1 VPTALPSIAP
11 SEADARVVAGES
23 GSNWTRQAREI
34 VDDLH
39 RRSALIYWTDFL
51 LSVGAAWTLAVLY
64 LRAPQWGV
72 LPVLALVGAAI
83 LFYRAGTFIH
93 EIVHFRDGELK
104 WFARAW
110 NLLMGIPLL
119 VPWIMYRNHIDH
131 HSVRY
136 YGTPDDG
143 EYLPLAAAPRR
154 ETVRYL
160 LQIAVLPL
168 FVVAR
173 FGVLAPL
180 SWVNLRLREWVLT
193 GTNSAGGTN
202 PWYRKRF
209 PREEERHLLIVEVLC
224 FLWLLSIA
232 VLVALGIIGW
242 SVVAKAYLLLALAM
256 GLNWVR
262 TLGAHGYGNR
272 GERLSLPDQIADS
285 INLTGQTWLT
295 VWMFPVG
302 LRYHALHHLFPFL
315 PYHNLGKAHGRL
327 MQRLPADCPYH
338 QVNHSSFF
346 AILAK
351 LWRGAR
357 ATNSTDSAVALWR
370 SRSARG

>member
-1 VPTALPSIAP
+1 LADQGRVSNLPAVPNAHPSIAP

-51 LSVGAAWTLAVLY
+51 LSVGAAWTLAVLFV
-64 LRAPQWGV
+64 LAPGWGV
-72 LPVLALVGAAI
+72 MPLLALLAAAI

-93 EIVHFRDGELK
+93 EIVHFRNGELK

-110 NLLMGIPLL
+110 NLLLGIPLL
-119 VPWIMYRNHIDH
+119 VPWILYRNHIDH

-154 ETVRYL
+154 ETLRYL

-168 FVVAR
+168 FVVVR

-180 SWVNLRLREWVLT
+180 SWLNRRLREWVLT
-193 GTNSAGGTN
+193 GANSAGATN

-209 PREEERHLLIVEVLC
+209 PREEERHLVIVARRA
-224 FLWLLSIA
+224 WLRESRRA
-232 VLVALGIIGW
+232 TVAARPDRRLDQPHRPD
-242 SVVAKAYLLLALAM
+242 L
-256 GLNWVR
+256 
-262 TLGAHGYGNR
+262 AHGVDVSGR
-272 GERLSLPDQIADS
+272 PALPRPASPVSLPALPQSRPGACTPDAATACGLS
-285 INLTGQTWLT
+285 VSPGQPLEL
-295 VWMFPVG
+295 
-302 LRYHALHHLFPFL
+302 LRDP
-315 PYHNLGKAHGRL
+315 GE
-327 MQRLPADCPYH
+327 
-338 QVNHSSFF
+338 
-346 AILAK
+346 
-351 LWRGAR
+351 
-357 ATNSTDSAVALWR
+357 AVAR
-370 SRSARG
+370 RGRHEQR